1 MSVIQQR
8 RAAKLAAKKKQA
20 EQQPAAAKKHAEQS
34 KTEAKA
40 EASAAPAKKPSKLR
54 QKLAKAT
61 DQQIKDLDHKVDGLE
76 GQVDD
81 MDHDLTET
89 QGKVDQLDNQ
99 VNDLDNA
106 VDELDGSVDELKDEV
121 SELDNRVT
129 AHDDDI
135 NELRARLESEEGTGN
150 PELEEAKE
158 TVAKCIEET
167 RTIEDIADRT
177 PVKAEAVKRLEAFVM
192 KYIESAAAYPN
203 IAAVWFMIWLFDLAD
218 IPRAVKVGLHL
229 AKQGIHNMPARFS
242 SNIYTYICDN
252 VYDWANAELKAERSA
267 GPYLQ
272 QVVAAMEAQSWQV
285 PIMVR
290 SKLHAMLGKHLEAQG
305 QYKEALEEYETT
317 MSINERGG
325 VKKRISAMKE
335 KLGIKE

>member
-20 EQQPAAAKKHAEQS
+20 EQQQAAAKKHAEQ
-34 KTEAKA
+34 AKA
-40 EASAAPAKKPSKLR
+40 DAAPAKKPSKLR

-61 DQQIKDLDHKVDGLE
+61 DQQIKDLDRKVDGLE

-81 MDHDLTET
+81 MVHDLTET
-89 QGKVDQLDNQ
+89 QGKVDQLNDQ
-99 VNDLDNA
+99 VSGLDGA
-106 VDELDGSVDELKDEV
+106 VDELDSSVDELKDEV

-129 AHDDDI
+129 SHDDDI
-135 NELRARLESEEGTGN
+135 NELRARLDSEEGTGN
-150 PELEEAKE
+150 LELEVAKGI
-158 TVAKCIEET
+158 VAKCIEET
-167 RTIEDIADRT
+167 RTIEDIADRA

-229 AKQGIHNMPARFS
+229 AKQGIHKMPTRFS

-252 VYDWANAELKAERSA
+252 IFDWAKAELEAERSA

-272 QVVAAMEAQSWQV
+272 QVVEAMEAQGWEV

-317 MSINERGG
+317 ISINERGG

-335 KLGIKE
+335 KLGIKD

>member
-20 EQQPAAAKKHAEQS
+20 EQQQAAAKKHAAQA
-34 KTEAKA
+34 KTETV
-40 EASAAPAKKPSKLR
+40 APAKKPSKLR
-54 QKLAKAT
+54 QAMAAREAAKT
-61 DQQIKDLDHKVDGLE
+61 TEQKVTDLDHKVDGLE

-89 QGKVDQLDNQ
+89 QGKVDQLDDQ
-99 VNDLDNA
+99 VNGLDDA
-106 VDELDGSVDELKDEV
+106 VDGLQDEV
-121 SELDNRVT
+121 NELEKRVT
-129 AHDDDI
+129 THDEDI
-135 NELRARLESEEGTGN
+135 NELRARLDSEEGTGN

-167 RTIEDIADRT
+167 RTIEDIADRA

-218 IPRAVKVGLHL
+218 IPRAVKVGLYL
-229 AKQGIHNMPARFS
+229 AKQGIHKMPTRFNS
-242 SNIYTYICDN
+242 TIYTYICDN
-252 VYDWANAELKAERSA
+252 VYDWAKAELEAERSA

-272 QVVAAMEAQSWQV
+272 QVVEAMEAQGWEV
-285 PIMVR
+285 PIVVR
-290 SKLHAMLGKHLEAQG
+290 GKMHAMLGKHLEALTE
-305 QYKEALEEYETT
+305 YKAALDEYETA
-317 MSINERGG
+317 MSINDRAG
-325 VKKRISAMKE
+325 VKKRIDAMKA
-335 KLGIKE
+335 KLNIKD

>member
-1 MSVIQQR
+1 MSVIRQR

-20 EQQPAAAKKHAEQS
+20 ERQQAAAKKHAEQ
-34 KTEAKA
+34 AKA

-81 MDHDLTET
+81 MDHDLGNVQRQADQVEGQVSDLEDAVDGL
-89 QGKVDQLDNQ
+89 QGEVD
-99 VNDLDNA
+99 DLD
-106 VDELDGSVDELKDEV
+106 K
-121 SELDNRVT
+121 RVT
-129 AHDDDI
+129 SHDDDI
-135 NELRARLESEEGTGN
+135 NELRARLDSEEGTGN

-167 RTIEDIADRT
+167 RTIEDIADRA

-229 AKQGIHNMPARFS
+229 AKQGIHNMPTRFS

-252 VYDWANAELKAERSA
+252 VYDWADAELKAERSA

-272 QVVAAMEAQSWQV
+272 QIVEAMEAQGWEV

-335 KLGIKE
+335 KLGIKD

>member
-8 RAAKLAAKKKQA
+8 RAAKLAAKKQQAAKQ
-20 EQQPAAAKKHAEQS
+20 QAAAKKHAEQ
-34 KTEAKA
+34 AKA

-89 QGKVDQLDNQ
+89 QGKVDQLDDQ
-99 VNDLDNA
+99 VNGLDDA
-106 VDELDGSVDELKDEV
+106 VDGLQDEVNELDK
-121 SELDNRVT
+121 RVT
-129 AHDDDI
+129 THDEDI
-135 NELRARLESEEGTGN
+135 NELRARLDSEEGTGN

-167 RTIEDIADRT
+167 RTIEDIADRA

-192 KYIESAAAYPN
+192 KYIDSAAAYPN

-218 IPRAVKVGLHL
+218 IPRAVKVGLCL
-229 AKQGIHNMPARFS
+229 AKQGIHKMPTRFS

-252 VYDWANAELKAERSA
+252 VYDWAKAELAAERSA

-272 QVVAAMEAQSWQV
+272 QVVEAMEAQGWEV
-285 PIMVR
+285 PIVVR
-290 SKLHAMLGKHLEAQG
+290 GKMHAMLGKHLDGLG
-305 QYKEALEEYETT
+305 QYKEALEEYETA
-317 MSINERGG
+317 MSINDRAG
-325 VKKRISAMKE
+325 VKKRIKE
-335 KLGIKE
+335 IKQLLDIHD

>member
-1 MSVIQQR
+1 MSVIKQR

-20 EQQPAAAKKHAEQS
+20 EQQQAAAKKHAEQ
-34 KTEAKA
+34 AKA

-61 DQQIKDLDHKVDGLE
+61 DQKIKDLDHKVDGLE

-81 MDHDLTET
+81 MDHDLGNV
-89 QGKVDQLDNQ
+89 QSQVDQVEGQVSDLEDAVDGLQ
-99 VNDLDNA
+99 DEVNDLD
-106 VDELDGSVDELKDEV
+106 K
-121 SELDNRVT
+121 RVT
-129 AHDDDI
+129 SHDEDI
-135 NELRARLESEEGTGN
+135 NELRARLDSEEGTGN

-167 RTIEDIADRT
+167 RTIEDIADRA

-218 IPRAVKVGLHL
+218 IKRAVEVGLHL
-229 AKQGIHNMPARFS
+229 AKQGIHKMPTRFNS
-242 SNIYTYICDN
+242 TLATYICDN
-252 VYDWANAELKAERSA
+252 VYDWAKAELEAERSA

-272 QVVAAMEAQSWQV
+272 QVVEAMEAQGWEV
-285 PIMVR
+285 PIVVR
-290 SKLHAMLGKHLEAQG
+290 GKMHAMLGKHLEALTE
-305 QYKEALEEYETT
+305 YKAALDEYETA
-317 MSINERGG
+317 MSINDRAG
-325 VKKRISAMKE
+325 VKKRIDAMKA
-335 KLGIKE
+335 KLNIKD

>member
-1 MSVIQQR
+1 MNVIQQR

-20 EQQPAAAKKHAEQS
+20 EQQQAAAKKHAEQ
-34 KTEAKA
+34 AKA

-89 QGKVDQLDNQ
+89 QGKVDQLDDQVNGLDDAVDGLQ
-99 VNDLDNA
+99 NEVNDLD
-106 VDELDGSVDELKDEV
+106 K
-121 SELDNRVT
+121 RVT
-129 AHDDDI
+129 SHDDDI
-135 NELRARLESEEGTGN
+135 NELRARLDSEEGTGN

-167 RTIEDIADRT
+167 RTIEDIADRA

-229 AKQGIHNMPARFS
+229 AKQGIHNMPTRFS

-252 VYDWANAELKAERSA
+252 VYDWADAELKAERSA

-272 QVVAAMEAQSWQV
+272 QIVEAMEAQGWEV

-335 KLGIKE
+335 KLGIKD

>member
-1 MSVIQQR
+1 MNVIQQR
-8 RAAKLAAKKKQA
+8 REAKLAAKKKQA
-20 EQQPAAAKKHAEQS
+20 EQQQAAAKKHAE
-34 KTEAKA
+34 KAKA
-40 EASAAPAKKPSKLR
+40 EAGAAPAKKPSKLR
-54 QKLAKAT
+54 QKMAKAT
-61 DQQIKDLDHKVDGLE
+61 DQQIKNLDRKVDGLE

-89 QGKVDQLDNQ
+89 QGKVDQLDDQ
-99 VNDLDNA
+99 VSGLDDA
-106 VDELDGSVDELKDEV
+106 VDGLQDEV
-121 SELDNRVT
+121 SDLDKRVT
-129 AHDDDI
+129 SHDDDI
-135 NELRARLESEEGTGN
+135 NELRARLDSEEGTGN
-150 PELEEAKE
+150 LELEVAKGI
-158 TVAKCIEET
+158 VAKCIEET
-167 RTIEDIADRT
+167 RTIEDIADRA

-218 IPRAVKVGLHL
+218 IPRAVKVGLYL
-229 AKQGIHNMPARFS
+229 AKQGIHKMPTRFNS
-242 SNIYTYICDN
+242 TIYTYICDN
-252 VYDWANAELKAERSA
+252 VYDWADAELKAERSA

-272 QVVAAMEAQSWQV
+272 QVVEAMEAQGWEL

>member
-20 EQQPAAAKKHAEQS
+20 EQQQAAAKKHAEQ
-34 KTEAKA
+34 AKA
-40 EASAAPAKKPSKLR
+40 EASAPAKKPSKLR

-76 GQVDD
+76 SQVDD

-99 VNDLDNA
+99 VDDLDNA
-106 VDELDGSVDELKDEV
+106 VDELKDEV
-121 SELDNRVT
+121 SELGDRVN

-135 NELRARLESEEGTGN
+135 SELRARLDSEEGTGN

-167 RTIEDIADRT
+167 RTIEDIADRA

-218 IPRAVKVGLHL
+218 IKRAVEVGLHL
-229 AKQGIHNMPARFS
+229 AKQGIHNMPTRFS
-242 SNIYTYICDN
+242 STIYTYICDN
-252 VYDWANAELKAERSA
+252 VYDWAKAELAAERSA
-267 GPYLQ
+267 GPYLPD
-272 QVVAAMEAQSWQV
+272 VVAAMEAQGWEV
-285 PIMVR
+285 PIVVR
-290 SKLHAMLGKHLEAQG
+290 GKMHAMLGKHLDAQG
-305 QYKEALEEYETT
+305 QYKEALEEYETA
-317 MSINERGG
+317 MSINDRAG
-325 VKKRISAMKE
+325 VKKRIKE
-335 KLGIKE
+335 IKQLLDIHD